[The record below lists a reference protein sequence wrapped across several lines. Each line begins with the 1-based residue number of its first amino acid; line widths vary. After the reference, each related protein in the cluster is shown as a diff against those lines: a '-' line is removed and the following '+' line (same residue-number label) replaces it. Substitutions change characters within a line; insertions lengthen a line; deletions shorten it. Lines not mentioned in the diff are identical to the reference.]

1 MKQNPTWLFFLYLG
15 WYWLWE
21 SPDKISKSGYYT
33 FEWLKMVSE
42 VRFLRFWGV
51 FYIEKCFGNS
61 VSVIRSAIF
70 KISELARYRSKM
82 KNLHLKGNQHF
93 ISTVEIKQGGLSWK
107 MVNLSFCAVPLEW

>member
-1 MKQNPTWLFFLYLG
+1 
-15 WYWLWE
+15 
-21 SPDKISKSGYYT
+21 
-33 FEWLKMVSE
+33 MVSE

-107 MVNLSFCAVPLEW
+107 MVNLSFCAVPQEW